1 MIEQDSHT
9 LKTEAGAELETFYEY
24 QGRMPAIG
32 VIGILTHLASR
43 KWLIA
48 KTSGIA
54 MVAGVVLSLTL
65 PVRYT
70 ATTRIMPPQQTP
82 STASMLMNQL
92 TGSGGMS
99 IAAAAGGGLGLK
111 NPNDIYLGLLKS
123 RPIADAIIRRFG
135 LVSAYQATDM
145 TTVRKAL
152 AGSTQAASEESGLL
166 AISVTDKD
174 KTRAADLANAYTEEL
189 RVITKNLAVTEASQR
204 RLFYEEQLK
213 HAKDDLIAAAFSL
226 QQIQQKKG
234 LIQLDAQAK
243 AMITNLAALHAQ
255 IAAKEVE
262 VQVLKSYSTER
273 NPEVQ
278 LAESQ
283 LSSLQQEAARLEQHS
298 QSPGSPNLGLEDIPG
313 AGLEYLRAEHEL
325 QYRQILFDMLVKQYD
340 AARLDEAKEAAVI
353 QVVEPAIPPD
363 QKSSPHRALI
373 VLLFA
378 ILGFLA
384 SCSYLLVSYLELEYP
399 DFSRSLAQF
408 RSALLHR

>member
-1 MIEQDSHT
+1 MIEQDSHSS
-9 LKTEAGAELETFYEY
+9 KTEAGTEQETPSEF
-24 QGRMPAIG
+24 QRRMPAIG

-54 MVAGVVLSLTL
+54 MVAGVLLSLTL

-70 ATTRIMPPQQTP
+70 ATTRIMTPQQTP

-92 TGSGGMS
+92 AGSGGFS
-99 IAAAAGGGLGLK
+99 IAATAGGLGLK

-135 LVSAYQATDM
+135 LVSAYQEADM
-145 TTVRKAL
+145 TSVRKDL
-152 AGSTQAASEESGLL
+152 AGNTQAASEDSGLL
-166 AISVTDKD
+166 AISVTDKE
-174 KTRAADLANAYTEEL
+174 KTRAADIANAYTEEL

-226 QQIQQKKG
+226 QQVQQKKG
-234 LIQLDAQAK
+234 LIQLDAQAR

-262 VQVLKSYSTER
+262 VEVLKSYSTER

-283 LSSLQQEAARLEQHS
+283 HSSLQQEAARLEQRS

-325 QYRQILFDMLVKQYD
+325 QYRQILFDILVKQYD
-340 AARLDEAKEAAVI
+340 AARLDEAKDAAVI

-378 ILGFLA
+378 ILGLLA
-384 SCSYLLVSYLELEYP
+384 ACSYLLVSYLEQEYP
-399 DFSRSLAQF
+399 DLSQSLAQF
-408 RSALLHR
+408 RSALLRR